1 MTRPPEAVPEPVR
14 AARDLAARWLLP
26 AAAWDR
32 SEGLP
37 REVAGDLARAGLLAP
52 DVPAEYGGAGT
63 GQQELG
69 EVCATLGGVCGAVRG
84 LVTVQ
89 GMVAA
94 GLRRWGTTGQRGTW
108 LPRLTSGE
116 LVAAFAATEQDAG
129 SALAHVATAVEE
141 DGDELV
147 VSGRKR

>member
-14 AARDLAARWLLP
+14 AARELAARWLLP

-94 GLRRWGTTGQRGTW
+94 GLRRWGTPASAGHGSPGSPPGNWSPPSPPPSRTPAALSPTW
-108 LPRLTSGE
+108 PPPSRRTATTSW
-116 LVAAFAATEQDAG
+116 
-129 SALAHVATAVEE
+129 
-141 DGDELV
+141 
-147 VSGRKR
+147 